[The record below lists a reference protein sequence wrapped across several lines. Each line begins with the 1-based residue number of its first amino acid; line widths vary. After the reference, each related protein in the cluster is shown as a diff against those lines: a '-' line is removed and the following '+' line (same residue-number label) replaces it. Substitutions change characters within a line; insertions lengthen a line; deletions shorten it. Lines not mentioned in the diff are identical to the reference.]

1 MKAGQHREYETLRR
15 EPNLELIQ
23 HLTCEMISGT
33 VVSCE
38 MGFPDGSVGKE
49 SACIAGLCA
58 CYIASVV
65 SDSS

>member
-1 MKAGQHREYETLRR
+1 MKAGQHHEYETLRR

-38 MGFPDGSVGKE
+38 MGFPVLGGLGSFGMIQNLK
-49 SACIAGLCA
+49 ALMK
-58 CYIASVV
+58 
-65 SDSS
+65 